1 MIIRKKKY
9 VFILIVFLAVIT
21 IGFTS
26 INNPITLKWALGSAR
41 FIGKPIEVD
50 SYVNGKLNEKIKVFH
65 VDKYWNNELAD
76 YYILH
81 SPEFHKRIEFFSVNK
96 MDNYVGCPS
105 STNQRD
111 YDIVFGFLF
120 QSEVGSKFTPIQNDI
135 KGFNFNPNLKINE
148 NEIIL
153 NLPSSDNKSEKD
165 DLRLVF
171 NN

>member
-1 MIIRKKKY
+1 MIIKKKKY

-65 VDKYWNNELAD
+65 IDKYWNNELAD

-81 SPEFHKRIEFFSVNK
+81 SPKYSTIYWITSVDDSDRILKRYINLKRI
-96 MDNYVGCPS
+96 
-105 STNQRD
+105 
-111 YDIVFGFLF
+111 
-120 QSEVGSKFTPIQNDI
+120 
-135 KGFNFNPNLKINE
+135 
-148 NEIIL
+148 
-153 NLPSSDNKSEKD
+153 DNKEWTT
-165 DLRLVF
+165 
-171 NN
+171 